1 MAKFRICYADI
12 TGSLLSEPLTVEAST
27 VFDAVEAFAA
37 QSPNEEAE
45 RIWVISGAFS
55 SAEPY
60 PNPNFNPI
68 YTKEE
73 PEPKPEVYGHTAAVA
88 GLPKT
93 LSNDSERLNALIA
106 LAKENNILLQK
117 CRGWLCIIAL
127 PVVLGIVLLII
138 GTLASLTRL

>member
-1 MAKFRICYADI
+1 MAKFRMCYANI
-12 TGSLLSEPLTVEAST
+12 TGSLLSEPLTVESSE

-55 SAEPY
+55 PAQPY
-60 PNPNFNPI
+60 PNPNC
-68 YTKEE
+68 TKVD
-73 PEPKPEVYGHTAAVA
+73 PGPKPNVYVHTAAAA

-117 CRGWLCIIAL
+117 CRGWLSIIAL
-127 PVVLGIVLLII
+127 PVVLGILLFII
-138 GTLASLTRL
+138 GTLAGIAGL